1 MISFSSFWG
10 SFFLG
15 LRRTME
21 YCARFSGGP
30 IGLALLCQL
39 LLMTDNTGSCVT
51 LFASA
56 GSACVRKGTYARQ
69 LRVGGL
75 PTQTERP
82 DSDLTVPDCRSLQLC
97 SAVHFLVKYPGYI
110 IGLATTLKTKLC
122 LKLRNSERT
131 FYYHN
136 ARDRSFSSFYFCHI
150 LSRKSLTAKIQPRK
164 YNRKILIHLV
174 VLT

>member
-1 MISFSSFWG
+1 
-10 SFFLG
+10 
-15 LRRTME
+15 ME

-82 DSDLTVPDCRSLQLC
+82 DSDLTVTGLQIAAALQC
-97 SAVHFLVKYPGYI
+97 YPLFGKVPRLYYPSGYYSQDEALPETKELRTHIFTIIMREIVPFLAFSFV
-110 IGLATTLKTKLC
+110 
-122 LKLRNSERT
+122 T
-131 FYYHN
+131 F
-136 ARDRSFSSFYFCHI
+136 
-150 LSRKSLTAKIQPRK
+150 SRANP
-164 YNRKILIHLV
+164 
-174 VLT
+174 